1 MSARRCLEGT
11 DRADVLDLAGRMI
24 SREMGVLDNKCVNLN
39 SYDNY
44 SSKIFETTKTRKM
57 NFLLNPSDVSDVK
70 PGIPKSTK
78 TIHTAATKNQLS
90 LRPSENGNPI
100 FER

>member
-24 SREMGVLDNKCVNLN
+24 SREMGVLDNKRVNLN
-39 SYDNY
+39 SYENY
-44 SSKIFETTKTRKM
+44 SSKIFETKTRKM